1 MPPHPQNVFKNY
13 KRTAPSSISA
23 NAAKLVTPPSPPKR
37 KSSRNNSTLRLIST
51 MKVHTDT
58 SASFKRHESCFS
70 SSSSAEKNKVKYL
83 RDKITCKLSPSSK
96 KKDGVPR
103 IKVTK
108 IVSTKPSAKSKITST
123 LTTSKDPKTFS
134 NKVKSKTNIISTKS
148 EGHGTSKQGETE
160 RRSYA
165 TCSKTETKE
174 KSNTFGVQKRRIDLV
189 LPKTSKHKLV
199 KSPDLVSPTEVKK
212 AVIKQM
218 ASSLPK
224 ATYKNSRAMFSSVR
238 NGIASENKEKYL
250 NIKTGISE
258 QGREILKSCHYRSC
272 SSLPTTPLTVR
283 STKSPKPR
291 KINSSL
297 ESLKSTDSLKKRVKL
312 LEHKTGLKESTSS
325 ELQLCKGSS
334 SNLSKMKKLKKD
346 QLNGEI
352 AKKTKKAT
360 KLSDKAVQKDKC
372 AGRAAGT
379 EIAKQLRKME
389 EEEEKLNQTP
399 DLNEIQKQR
408 EAVQSDAFFQHLLL
422 RNIDAPLPQPS
433 SKNLWLAEKTMQLQR
448 RRPHSESTLGA
459 TAIYLRHTKPVTE
472 SKFRSLDL
480 SIMRSRSV
488 SPKSI
493 GRICDNYA
501 RDDKDFS
508 EKKRSRSLPP
518 KLIFSQTSR
527 PVSPVVLRRVVRSPT
542 PPSMVYRSPSQK
554 ICRRTKSFQSE
565 QRSSPTF
572 TYLSPSLVRSASSVD
587 SVDRQEYQLYLK
599 EMASSKR
606 TSDKFKDLNR
616 FYSTLEKMGEL
627 ERTTSSADLR
637 PRRRNED
644 EIIDYD
650 RWKEVRNREKAEKEL
665 DTLYK
670 QLKKNEKEKGFLFR
684 PKDVEHF
691 KWKREFDRGLR
702 IKEKSVE
709 DIKGAFEKLQLEE
722 NTADAA
728 KRKFLDYEKDVY
740 KPLWRGSSVLNL
752 ASNIT
757 ERRSVSEGRVHSVR
771 QRLIESE
778 RLLTHGIGSRIWS
791 SLSMEQVNTLKH
803 QLNEIYSQNT
813 AKRTH
818 QDYSINVSL
827 NSKHVD
833 IPSLSV
839 RRNSDISKPFYK
851 SMSVTEP
858 PNKEKN
864 QFGCVGRSDS
874 LSENDKKRLSQS
886 LSKEVLDRMSKQQ
899 KYKTSLSLVLGK
911 ETRGAIAAAEANIN
925 VNRPEAES
933 PRTCYSLEMSE
944 DGFHDKDK
952 KHKDSDFVLVLAKN
966 DSQRSNIKET
976 MQEWAQP
983 KKALVTMDVTSPN
996 RISSTSETESGSTD
1010 DSNRTVVY
1018 IEKKP
1023 DVQEKVEYFEKTAK
1037 INTYTPTIYKPSDEF
1052 YENGDDSLISHITDS
1067 NENLSSKLSS
1077 SQSYQNFKELFGEQE
1092 LARFAT
1098 IPLSASRK
1106 QLYIPPPKPMIRAT
1120 TISPIRTITPSNSND
1135 SLHRSRS
1142 LSPYFGE
1149 TYALA
1154 RSGEVRRLKNQF
1166 EFSNKRVLQKHRRWK
1181 SDDQLHKTIFVPG
1194 QSSGDVDMLRRKYEY
1209 PTIAG
1214 RGRSRTRRGGVVSP
1228 VFLRAEDRFMPHI
1241 NIISKIASLYP
1252 RKSVASALFDRR
1264 RGNEELAQI
1273 LGCPI
1278 GEVERLRQKFDSSD
1292 NISLL
1297 GHMFTSSPNIHEL
1310 RDIAP
1315 YLAAE
1320 WTAHRYPRLEDNT
1333 RSLSS
1338 PEQSVTGR
1346 DLSIVRRSP
1355 RPKSA
1360 SPTRPKKPLSILKSP
1375 RDAFTKQTF
1384 DPKVHRPVGRYQP
1397 PVPSK
1402 ETVKFR
1408 SWWPPI
1414 PTHAR
1419 PSVTFKGGV

>member
-23 NAAKLVTPPSPPKR
+23 NAAKPATPPSPPKR

-70 SSSSAEKNKVKYL
+70 TSSSAEKNKVKYL
-83 RDKITCKLSPSSK
+83 RDKITCKLSPSTK

-108 IVSTKPSAKSKITST
+108 IVSTKPNTKSKITST
-123 LTTSKDPKTFS
+123 LTTSKDPKTFA
-134 NKVKSKTNIISTKS
+134 NKVKSRTNITSTKT
-148 EGHGTSKQGETE
+148 EGHGSTSKLSETE
-160 RRSYA
+160 RRSF
-165 TCSKTETKE
+165 STKE
-174 KSNTFGVQKRRIDLV
+174 RSNTFGVQKRKIDLV
-189 LPKTSKHKLV
+189 LPKISKNKLI

-218 ASSLPK
+218 ASSSPK
-224 ATYKNSRAMFSSVR
+224 AIYKNSRAIYSSVK
-238 NGIASENKEKYL
+238 NGIAGDNKEKYL
-250 NIKTGISE
+250 NIKAGISE

-272 SSLPTTPLTVR
+272 SSLPTTPLFVR
-283 STKSPKPR
+283 ATKNYKPR

-297 ESLKSTDSLKKRVKL
+297 ESLKSTDSLKKRVRT
-312 LEHKTGLKESTSS
+312 LEHKTSLKEST
-325 ELQLCKGSS
+325 ELELSLTKGISN
-334 SNLSKMKKLKKD
+334 NLSKMKKVKKD

-352 AKKTKKAT
+352 VRKSKKAT

-389 EEEEKLNQTP
+389 EDEQKQKRTS

-422 RNIDAPLPQPS
+422 RNIDAPLPQS
-433 SKNLWLAEKTMQLQR
+433 SSRNVWLAEKTMQLQR
-448 RRPHSESTLGA
+448 RRPHSESSLGA

-472 SKFRSLDL
+472 SKFRSLDA
-480 SIMRSRSV
+480 SVMRSRSV
-488 SPKSI
+488 SPKSV
-493 GRICDNYA
+493 GRICDQHNLA
-501 RDDKDFS
+501 RVDEDS

-527 PVSPVVLRRVVRSPT
+527 PVSPVVLRRTARSPT
-542 PPSMVYRSPSQK
+542 PPSIVYRSPSQK

-565 QRSSPTF
+565 QRSLPAVS
-572 TYLSPSLVRSASSVD
+572 YLSSNLARSTSSVD
-587 SVDRQEYQLYLK
+587 SIDKQEYQLYLK
-599 EMASSKR
+599 EMTSSR
-606 TSDKFKDLNR
+606 QISSKFKDLNR

-627 ERTTSSADLR
+627 ERTTSSTDLR

-665 DTLYK
+665 NTLYK
-670 QLKKNEKEKGFLFR
+670 QLKMNEKEKGFLFR
-684 PKDVEHF
+684 PKDAEHF
-691 KWKREFDRGLR
+691 KWKKEFDRGLR

-709 DIKGAFEKLQLEE
+709 DIKDAFEKLQLEDKV
-722 NTADAA
+722 ADAT
-728 KRKFLDYEKDVY
+728 KRRLLDYEKDVY

-771 QRLIESE
+771 QKLIESE

-813 AKRTH
+813 AKRIH
-818 QDYSINVSL
+818 QDYSINV
-827 NSKHVD
+827 NPDNKHV
-833 IPSLSV
+833 PSLSV
-839 RRNSDISKPFYK
+839 RRNSEIYEPLYK
-851 SMSVTEP
+851 SMTVTEP
-858 PNKEKN
+858 SNKERGN
-864 QFGCVGRSDS
+864 FSCIGRSDS

-911 ETRGAIAAAEANIN
+911 ETRGAIAAADANIN
-925 VNRPEAES
+925 ANRLEAES

-944 DGFHDKDK
+944 DGFHEKDK
-952 KHKDSDFVLVLAKN
+952 KHRDSDFVLVLAKN

-996 RISSTSETESGSTD
+996 KMSSTSETESGSTD

-1018 IEKKP
+1018 VENKP

-1037 INTYTPTIYKPSDEF
+1037 INTYIPTIYKPSDDV
-1052 YENGDDSLISHITDS
+1052 YENGDDSLVSHITDS

-1098 IPLSASRK
+1098 VPLSASRK

-1194 QSSGDVDMLRRKYEY
+1194 QSLGDVDMLRKKYEY
-1209 PTIAG
+1209 PAVAG

-1228 VFLRAEDRFMPHI
+1228 IFLRAEDRFMPHI
-1241 NIISKIASLYP
+1241 NIISKIATLYP
-1252 RKSVASALFDRR
+1252 KRSVASALFDKR
-1264 RGNEELAQI
+1264 RGNADLAQI

-1278 GEVERLRQKFDSSD
+1278 GEVERMRQKFDSSD

-1320 WTAHRYPRLEDNT
+1320 WTAHRYPRIEDNT

-1338 PEQSVTGR
+1338 PEQSVASR

-1375 RDAFTKQTF
+1375 RDVFAKQSF
-1384 DPKVHRPVGRYQP
+1384 DPRVHRPVGRYQP

-1402 ETVKFR
+1402 DTVKFR

>member
-13 KRTAPSSISA
+13 KKTAPSSISA
-23 NAAKLVTPPSPPKR
+23 NSAKSATPPSPPKR

-70 SSSSAEKNKVKYL
+70 TSSSAENNKVKYL
-83 RDKITCKLSPSSK
+83 RDKITCKLSPCSK
-96 KKDGVPR
+96 KKDGGSR

-108 IVSTKPSAKSKITST
+108 IVSTKPNAKSKITST
-123 LTTSKDPKTFS
+123 LTTSKDPKTLA
-134 NKVKSKTNIISTKS
+134 NKIKSRTNITSTKT
-148 EGHGTSKQGETE
+148 EGHGSTSKLSETE
-160 RRSYA
+160 RKSYS

-174 KSNTFGVQKRRIDLV
+174 RSNTFGVQKRKIDLV
-189 LPKTSKHKLV
+189 LPTTSKNKLV

-218 ASSLPK
+218 ASSSPK
-224 ATYKNSRAMFSSVR
+224 ATYKNSRAIFSSVR
-238 NGIASENKEKYL
+238 NGIAGENKGKYL
-250 NIKTGISE
+250 NIKAGISE
-258 QGREILKSCHYRSC
+258 QGKEILKSCHYRSC

-283 STKSPKPR
+283 STKNPKPR

-297 ESLKSTDSLKKRVKL
+297 ESLKSTDSLKKRVKTL
-312 LEHKTGLKESTSS
+312 GHKANVKKSTES
-325 ELQLCKGSS
+325 ELSLYKGI
-334 SNLSKMKKLKKD
+334 SNNFNKMKKIRKD

-352 AKKTKKAT
+352 ARKTKKAT

-389 EEEEKLNQTP
+389 AEEQKQNRTP

-422 RNIDAPLPQPS
+422 RNIDAPLPRPS
-433 SKNLWLAEKTMQLQR
+433 SRNVWLAEKTMQLQR
-448 RRPHSESTLGA
+448 RRPHSESNLGA

-472 SKFRSLDL
+472 SKFRSLDV

-493 GRICDNYA
+493 GRICDHHNLA
-501 RDDKDFS
+501 SVDEDS

-527 PVSPVVLRRVVRSPT
+527 PVSPVVLRRAARSPT
-542 PPSMVYRSPSQK
+542 PPSIVYRSPSQK

-565 QRSSPTF
+565 QRSSPALS
-572 TYLSPSLVRSASSVD
+572 YLSSNLARSTSSVD
-587 SVDRQEYQLYLK
+587 SVDKQEYQLYLK
-599 EMASSKR
+599 EMASCKR
-606 TSDKFKDLNR
+606 ASSKFKDLNL

-637 PRRRNED
+637 PRRKHED

-650 RWKEVRNREKAEKEL
+650 RWKEVRSRERAEKEL
-665 DTLYK
+665 NTLYK
-670 QLKKNEKEKGFLFR
+670 QLKMNEKEKGFLFR

-709 DIKGAFEKLQLEE
+709 DIKEAFEKLKMEE
-722 NTADAA
+722 KAADVT
-728 KRKFLDYEKDVY
+728 KRRLLDYEKDVY
-740 KPLWRGSSVLNL
+740 KPLWRGSSVFNL
-752 ASNIT
+752 ASNII
-757 ERRSVSEGRVHSVR
+757 ERRSVSEGRVQSVR
-771 QRLIESE
+771 QKLIESE

-813 AKRTH
+813 SKRIQ
-818 QDYSINVSL
+818 QDYSINVSPD
-827 NSKHVD
+827 SKHNHV
-833 IPSLSV
+833 PSLSV
-839 RRNSDISKPFYK
+839 RRNSDISEPLYK
-851 SMSVTEP
+851 SMTGTEP
-858 PNKEKN
+858 SNKERSH
-864 QFGCVGRSDS
+864 FSCVSRSDS

-911 ETRGAIAAAEANIN
+911 ETRGAIAAADANIN
-925 VNRPEAES
+925 VNRLEAES

-944 DGFHDKDK
+944 DSFCEKDK
-952 KHKDSDFVLVLAKN
+952 KHRDSDFVLVLAKN
-966 DSQRSNIKET
+966 DSQKSNIKET

-983 KKALVTMDVTSPN
+983 KKALITMDVTSPN
-996 RISSTSETESGSTD
+996 KMSSTSETESGSTD

-1018 IEKKP
+1018 VEKKP

-1037 INTYTPTIYKPSDEF
+1037 INTYTPTIYKPSDEV
-1052 YENGDDSLISHITDS
+1052 YENGDDSLVSHITDS

-1077 SQSYQNFKELFGEQE
+1077 SQSYQNFKELFGEND

-1098 IPLSASRK
+1098 VPLSASRK
-1106 QLYIPPPKPMIRAT
+1106 QLYIPPHKPMIRAT
-1120 TISPIRTITPSNSND
+1120 TISPIRTITPSNSNE
-1135 SLHRSRS
+1135 SLYRSRS

-1166 EFSNKRVLQKHRRWK
+1166 EFTNKRVLQKHRRWK

-1194 QSSGDVDMLRRKYEY
+1194 QSSGDVDMLRKKYEY
-1209 PTIAG
+1209 PAIAG

-1228 VFLRAEDRFMPHI
+1228 IFLRAEDRFMPHI

-1252 RKSVASALFDRR
+1252 KRSVASALFDRR

-1320 WTAHRYPRLEDNT
+1320 WTAHRYPRIEDNT

-1338 PEQSVTGR
+1338 PEQSVASR

-1375 RDAFTKQTF
+1375 RSVFAKQTF
-1384 DPKVHRPVGRYQP
+1384 DPKVQRYQP
-1397 PVPSK
+1397 PLPSK

-1408 SWWPPI
+1408 SWWPPTS
-1414 PTHAR
+1414 THAR